1 MDIFIIH
8 LYFYLRNVLNV
19 HLEMQNVMHFG
30 AGEMMA
36 QWLRLLAALT
46 EN

>member
-8 LYFYLRNVLNV
+8 LYFYLRNVLKV

-30 AGEMMA
+30 AGEMA
-36 QWLRLLAALT
+36 QWLRVLAALT

>member
-30 AGEMMA
+30 AGEMA
-36 QWLRLLAALT
+36 QWLRVLAALT